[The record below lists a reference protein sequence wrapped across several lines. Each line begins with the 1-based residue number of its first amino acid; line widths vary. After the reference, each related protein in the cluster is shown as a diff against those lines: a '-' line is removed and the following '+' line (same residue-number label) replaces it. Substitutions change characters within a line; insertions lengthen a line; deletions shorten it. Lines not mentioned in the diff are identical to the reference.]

1 MESISTEQ
9 RELLLEMFGNIKRSI
24 ITLYEW
30 NKDVVDFN
38 ELLCSISGMKT
49 LSADCMLIQAIGEE
63 FKKIDKYTDGALL
76 PLRSEIP
83 WEQVKGMRD
92 HIAHGYFDINIDF
105 VEDVVKNNLKPLE
118 EAVDFFISYL
128 SQLNQE
134 FSNNKQS

>member
-38 ELLCSISGMKT
+38 ELLCSVSGMKT
-49 LSADCMLIQAIGEE
+49 VSADCMLIQAIGEE
-63 FKKIDKYTDGALL
+63 FKKIDKYTQGELL
-76 PLRSEIP
+76 PLRPEIP
-83 WEQVKGMRD
+83 WKQVKGMRD

-105 VEDVVKNNLKPLE
+105 IEDVVKNNLKPLE
-118 EAVDFFISYL
+118 EAVDFFINYL
-128 SQLNQE
+128 TTSNQE
-134 FSNNKQS
+134 PSNI

>member
-49 LSADCMLIQAIGEE
+49 LSI
-63 FKKIDKYTDGALL
+63 
-76 PLRSEIP
+76 
-83 WEQVKGMRD
+83 
-92 HIAHGYFDINIDF
+92 
-105 VEDVVKNNLKPLE
+105 
-118 EAVDFFISYL
+118 
-128 SQLNQE
+128 
-134 FSNNKQS
+134 FSLVILAN